1 MNMLLN
7 ELSPTKLLLLFTLA
21 ITGCN
26 SGEGSWPSSPDDETS
41 NDSTSDTTDDS
52 ASTDTNYSEQNTTAG
67 VLVSSG
73 NFALSTLVTANTSN
87 DDGSG
92 SIRQMKL
99 TWEQG
104 FSDADSIT
112 YTVCQSDENETD
124 ECSVLG
130 TVTDSLNYTLEL
142 SSLLDAANQ
151 SYFVIANDGSS
162 TLTSSV
168 KSIHPGEL
176 GKMAGYFKASNAEQG
191 DNFGYNVVISGD
203 GKTIISTAP
212 FEDSASP
219 GVDGSQTDD
228 TTASSA
234 SGAAYVFTYNSQS
247 STWSQTAYLK
257 TTNPERSDYF
267 GYGNSLAIS
276 EDGQTVAIGA
286 YGEDSSISGD
296 PTDNSALY
304 AGAVYIFS
312 YDGAVWSQTAYI
324 QKSSPTANDRFGYSL
339 SLNDEGTRL
348 AVGANY
354 ESSDSDVENT
364 GAAYIFDYDGSDW
377 NQTTKLAPSNLG
389 EGDKFATTLDLSGD
403 GATLAVGVYFEDS
416 SATGV
421 DGDETNND
429 AEDSGAV
436 YVFAYDGSNWSQS
449 AYIKA
454 SNAEEGDQF
463 GSAVSLNQDG
473 TTLAVGA
480 AYEASSTTGIDGD
493 QSDNDGKGS
502 GAVYLFTYS
511 GNAWTQQAYIK
522 GANTDGATYGYNSD
536 SALDQTA
543 EYWGDHFGNSVKL
556 NQNGTILAV
565 GSKDE
570 DSAAIGINWDAEDD
584 TAADSGAAYVF
595 SYNSSTSKWS
605 QTAYVKA
612 SNSEESDWFGR
623 SLDLNNDGDVLVVGA
638 YNEDSG
644 VTGINGDDSDNDADS
659 SGAVYV
665 Y

>member
-21 ITGCN
+21 IAGCN
-26 SGEGSWPSSPDDETS
+26 SGDGSWPSSSDDDTS
-41 NDSTSDTTDDS
+41 SDSSDDSSSSESSYSAQDTTG
-52 ASTDTNYSEQNTTAG
+52 G

-73 NFALSTLVTANTSN
+73 DFTLSTLETANTSN

-112 YTVCQSDENETD
+112 YTVCQSDESETD
-124 ECSVLG
+124 DCSILG
-130 TVTDSLNYTLEL
+130 TVTDTLAYTLEL

-168 KSIHPGEL
+168 KRIHPGEL
-176 GKMAGYFKASNAEQG
+176 GKMAGYFKASNAEKG
-191 DNFGYNVVISGD
+191 DNFGYNVAISGD
-203 GKTIISTAP
+203 GKTIVSTAP
-212 FEDSASP
+212 FEDSAGT

-228 TTASSA
+228 SDASVA
-234 SGAAYVFTYNSQS
+234 SGAAYVFTYDDQS
-247 STWSQTAYLK
+247 STWSQVAYLK
-257 TTNPERSDYF
+257 TLNPERQDYF
-267 GYGNSLAIS
+267 GYGNSLAIN
-276 EDGQTVAIGA
+276 EDGTTIAIGA
-286 YGEDSSISGD
+286 YGEDSAINGD
-296 PTDNSALY
+296 PTDNNALY

-312 YDGAVWSQTAYI
+312 YDGFAWSQSSYI
-324 QKSSPTANDRFGYSL
+324 QKSSPTASDRFGYSV

-354 ESSDSDVENT
+354 ESSDSSVENT
-364 GAAYIFDYDGSDW
+364 GAAYVFDYDGSDW
-377 NQTTKLAPSNLG
+377 SQTTKLAPSNLS
-389 EGDKFATTLDLSGD
+389 EDDKFATKLDLSGD
-403 GATLAVGVYFEDS
+403 GATLAVGVYLEDS
-416 SATGV
+416 SATGI

-436 YVFAYDGSNWSQS
+436 YVFAYDGSSWSQS

-463 GSAVSLNQDG
+463 GRSVSLNQDG

-480 AYEASSTTGIDGD
+480 NYEDSSSTGINGD
-493 QSDNDGKGS
+493 QSDNSGKGS
-502 GAVYLFTYS
+502 GAVYVFTYS
-511 GNAWTQQAYIK
+511 GSAWSQQAYIK
-522 GANTDGATYGYNSD
+522 GANTDGATYGHNSD
-536 SALDQTA
+536 SAWDQTDA
-543 EYWGDHFGNSVKL
+543 LWGDHFGRSVKL
-556 NQNGTILAV
+556 NQDGTILAV
-565 GSKDE
+565 GTIDE
-570 DSAAIGINWDAEDD
+570 DSAAIGINWDDEDD

-595 SYNSSTSKWS
+595 SYNASTSTWS

-612 SNSEESDWFGR
+612 SNTEAGDWFGR

-638 YNEDSG
+638 YNEYSSA
-644 VTGINGDDSDNDADS
+644 TGINGDDSNNDAGS
-659 SGAVYV
+659 AGAVYV